1 MNCDYCSLFLRI
13 ARDKVLAAQVGKR
26 LSQAQVR
33 YPPRG
38 IQDAPGA
45 SRTPQVPQ
53 KPTCVKRVREG
64 GRTPGCLDPA
74 RSGTPWGMAPRGQ
87 GPARP
92 RSRETRKQPRKAG
105 PRKAGA
111 PQDRVPQDRGP
122 TRPGPRKA
130 GRQSQ
135 SGQSTTNKKS
145 KRVQRSSERSSADP
159 CALAGS
165 SARVSRTINSSLA
178 PQGVTVA
185 ATTTGPNQTAD
196 LLLFFP
202 IQQRG
207 LSPLRGGLSRCAEA
221 AGAMLLLGR
230 PWNRGPV
237 EGAPAIGPATSSL
250 P

>member
-1 MNCDYCSLFLRI
+1 MLQEHPEPLKCHKN
-13 ARDKVLAAQVGKR
+13 
-26 LSQAQVR
+26 
-33 YPPRG
+33 
-38 IQDAPGA
+38 
-45 SRTPQVPQ
+45 
-53 KPTCVKRVREG
+53 PTCVKRVREG

-196 LLLFFP
+196 LLLFFANTTKGTVSFTRRP
-202 IQQRG
+202 
-207 LSPLRGGLSRCAEA
+207 LPLRGSSGGNAAPRPSLEQGTCGRSSRHRSSHKQPS
-221 AGAMLLLGR
+221 MR
-230 PWNRGPV
+230 PV
-237 EGAPAIGPATSSL
+237 AD
-250 P
+250 